1 MLQKQYG
8 INIVIPDK
16 EKQDYIHTK
25 YMTELVL
32 TRSYLRR
39 LIQIIKRVKEK
50 ESIEGDLGGKSSL
63 ILKQSDFEDIKIF
76 NTTEIWRMCR

>member
-1 MLQKQYG
+1 MQSVALFGTKSTMTNGFYNNVAKQYG

-32 TRSYLRR
+32 TRSYLNQTINSDYKR
-39 LIQIIKRVKEK
+39 IKRK
-50 ESIEGDLGGKSSL
+50 DL
-63 ILKQSDFEDIKIF
+63 
-76 NTTEIWRMCR
+76 

>member
-1 MLQKQYG
+1 MTNGSNNVAKQYG

-32 TRSYLRR
+32 TRSISETKER
-39 LIQIIKRVKEK
+39 LIQIIRELKEK
-50 ESIEGDLGGKSSL
+50 NL
-63 ILKQSDFEDIKIF
+63 
-76 NTTEIWRMCR
+76 